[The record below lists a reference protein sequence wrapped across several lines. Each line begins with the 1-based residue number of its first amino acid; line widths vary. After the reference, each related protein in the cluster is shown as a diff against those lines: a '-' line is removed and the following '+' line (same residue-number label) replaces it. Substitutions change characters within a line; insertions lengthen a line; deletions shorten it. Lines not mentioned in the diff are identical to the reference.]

1 MIGSLEVTHEL
12 ISTIPSVIQIRLIR
26 LIRLINLIG
35 PKFDLG
41 KHQLCVLG
49 GHIDICYLS
58 NF

>member
-12 ISTIPSVIQIRLIR
+12 ISTIPSVIQIRLI
-26 LIRLINLIG
+26 NLIG

-41 KHQLCVLG
+41 KHRLCVLG